1 MNEKLDLKTAAFSFL
16 EKSSMLVCFAS
27 EKGEILYINRAG
39 IDLLGLS
46 QEQALEKTI
55 FDIHPNHYRE
65 KILTEVLPFAFEN
78 GEWNG
83 DLLLSSPNGSIL
95 VQETVRIEKN
105 ENGEVESLVLIAE
118 DVLKSQSNS
127 KSYKS
132 GEILYSTLLSA
143 VEEGILFVDSTGTIL
158 RTNQSFEKMLGL
170 KTESIIGRSYYGSNW
185 KTIYPDGSVRH
196 MEESPLYYTLSTG
209 LPVRREVLG
218 FVKSDLQVLWAHVT
232 TVPLFDPE
240 VDRMM
245 GVVVT
250 ISDITKEKENEDKL
264 KQLSMVASQTGDA
277 VLITDLDARIL
288 FVNPAFETIT
298 GYLSEEA
305 VGQDPSLL
313 KSGIHSAEFYEKMWR
328 EISNGET
335 FRATITNRKKDGTLF
350 YCEQTISPLR
360 DTKGRILYYVS
371 LLRDVSEKMESFEKL
386 RRSEENYRVLF
397 ENSIEGIFSSSLNG
411 KVIQTNPAMTKITG
425 YSKEELLNLDLEKD
439 LYYHSDQR
447 SFFMDMILRNSK
459 IEGEVVQF
467 KKKDGSKIY
476 VEIYAVGNFDSEG
489 NLKQIDG
496 RMIDISA
503 KVVAEEERS
512 FYERKLRQ
520 SQKLEA
526 LGTLI
531 ASVAHEIN
539 NPLMCILGYSQIL
552 SLEMTDPAHAKFAEI
567 ISAEAKRLSALVNNL
582 LDFSRKESDFFQKA
596 DLVRVVESTISLLEN
611 VFEKNYILL
620 ETEFELDLPL
630 IEMREQL
637 IRQVLI
643 NLLIN
648 SKDAL
653 NVKYPERNLNK
664 KIIIRIESCVL
675 DSIPYVKLMVE
686 DSGQGIPPEILKQI
700 YDPFFT
706 TKREQGGTG
715 LGIPISQGIVKEHDG
730 FLTIQSAY
738 KRYTICTI
746 LLPVLQK
753 KNIES
758 ETV

>member
-1 MNEKLDLKTAAFSFL
+1 MDLKSAAFSFL
-16 EKSSMLVCFAS
+16 ENSSMLVCFAS
-27 EKGEILYINRAG
+27 EKGEILYVNRSG
-39 IDLLGLS
+39 LSMLGLS
-46 QEQALEKTI
+46 EEEALTKTI
-55 FDIHPNHYRE
+55 FELHPKEYRE
-65 KILTEVLPFAFEN
+65 RILSEVIPNAFEN
-78 GEWNG
+78 GEWTG
-83 DLLLSSPNGSIL
+83 DILLTSPNGSIL
-95 VQETVRIEKN
+95 VQETIRIQKDED
-105 ENGEVESLVLIAE
+105 GEIESIVLIAD
-118 DVLKSQSNS
+118 DVLKAQSNS
-127 KSYKS
+127 KSYRS

-158 RTNQSFEKMLGL
+158 RTNQSLEKMLEL
-170 KTESIIGRSYYGSNW
+170 KTESIVGHSYHSSIW
-185 KTIYPDGSVRH
+185 TTIYPDGNVTH
-196 MEESPLYYTLSTG
+196 MEESPIHYTLSTG

-240 VDRMM
+240 ADRMM

-250 ISDITKEKENEDKL
+250 ISDITKEKENEEKL

-277 VLITDLDARIL
+277 VLITDLDAKIL
-288 FVNPAFETIT
+288 FVNPAFETVT
-298 GYLSEEA
+298 GYRSEEA
-305 VGQDPSLL
+305 IGRFPSML
-313 KSGIHSAEFYEKMWR
+313 KSGIHSPEFYQEMWDV
-328 EISNGET
+328 ISKGDT
-335 FRATITNRKKDGTLF
+335 FRTTITNRKKDGTLF

-371 LLRDVSEKMESFEKL
+371 LLRDVTEKMESFEKL
-386 RRSEENYRVLF
+386 RMSEENYRVLF
-397 ENSIEGIFSSSLNG
+397 ENSIEGIFSSSFDG
-411 KVIQTNPAMTKITG
+411 KLIQVNPAMSGITG

-439 LYYHSDQR
+439 LYFHSDQR
-447 SFFMDMILRNSK
+447 SFFLNMILRDSK

-476 VEIYAVGNFDSEG
+476 VEIFGVGSFDSKG

-496 RMIDISA
+496 RIIDITP
-503 KVVAEEERS
+503 KIVAEEERS
-512 FYERKLRQ
+512 FYEKKLRQ

-552 SLEMTDPAHAKFAEI
+552 TLEMKDPAHLKFAGI
-567 ISAEAKRLSALVNNL
+567 ITDEAKRLSSVVTNL
-582 LDFSRKESDFFQKA
+582 LDFSRKESESFRKSEITP
-596 DLVRVVESTISLLEN
+596 VVESAISLLEN

-620 ETEFELDLPL
+620 ETEFELNLPL
-630 IEMREQL
+630 VEMREQL

-653 NVKYPERNLNK
+653 NIKYPERNLNK
-664 KIIIRIESCVL
+664 KIIMRLETCL
-675 DSIPYVKLMVE
+675 LETTPYIKLMIE
-686 DSGQGIPPEILKQI
+686 DAGQGIPPEILKQI

-715 LGIPISQGIVKEHDG
+715 LGIPISQGIVKEHNG
-730 FLTIQSAY
+730 FFTIQSIY

-746 LLPVLQK
+746 LLPLTHEK
-753 KNIES
+753 K
-758 ETV
+758 

>member
-1 MNEKLDLKTAAFSFL
+1 
-16 EKSSMLVCFAS
+16 MLVCFAS
-27 EKGEILYINRAG
+27 GKGEILFLNRAG
-39 IDLLGLS
+39 LDILGLS
-46 QEQALEKTI
+46 EEEALKKTI
-55 FDIHPNHYRE
+55 LDLHPKQYRE
-65 KILTEVLPFAFEN
+65 KILSEALPSAFER

-83 DLLLSSPNGSIL
+83 ELLLSSPNGSIL
-95 VQETVRIEKN
+95 VQEKIRIEKN
-105 ENGEVESLVLIAE
+105 ENGAIESIVLTAE
-118 DVLKSQSNS
+118 DVLKSQTNS

-170 KTESIIGRSYYGSNW
+170 KTESIVGHSYHGSTW
-185 KTIYPDGSVRH
+185 RTIYPDGNVTH
-196 MEESPLYYTLSTG
+196 MEESPIYYTLSTG

-218 FVKSDLQVLWAHVT
+218 FVKADLQVLWTHVT

-277 VLITDLDARIL
+277 VLITNLDAKIL

-305 VGQDPSLL
+305 IGQFPSML
-313 KSGIHSAEFYEKMWR
+313 KSGIHTPEFYEEMWR
-328 EISNGET
+328 VISNGDT
-335 FRATITNRKKDGTLF
+335 FRTTITNRKKDGTLF
-350 YCEQTISPLR
+350 YCEQTINPLR
-360 DTKGRILYYVS
+360 DAKGRILYYVS
-371 LLRDVSEKMESFEKL
+371 LLRDVSEKMESFEKV
-386 RRSEENYRVLF
+386 RMSEENYRILF
-397 ENSIEGIFSSSLNG
+397 ENSIEGIFSSSYDG
-411 KVIQTNPAMTKITG
+411 KLIQVNPAMTNITG
-425 YSKEELLNLDLEKD
+425 YSKDELLSLDLEKD
-439 LYYHSDQR
+439 LYFHSDQR
-447 SFFMDMILRNSK
+447 SFFMDMILQDSK

-489 NLKQIDG
+489 RLKKIDG

-503 KVVAEEERS
+503 EIIAEEERS
-512 FYERKLRQ
+512 FYENKLRQ

-552 SLEMTDPAHAKFAEI
+552 SLEMSDPSHIKFAGI
-567 ISAEAKRLSALVNNL
+567 ISEEAKRLSSVVVNL
-582 LDFSRKESDFFQKA
+582 LDFSRKESDHFRKS
-596 DLVRVVESTISLLEN
+596 DMVRVVESAVLLLEN
-611 VFEKNYILL
+611 VFDKNYILL
-620 ETEFELDLPL
+620 ETEFERDLPL
-630 IEMREQL
+630 VEMREQL

-664 KIIIRIESCVL
+664 KIIILLESCVL
-675 DSIPYVKLMVE
+675 ESVPYIKLTIE
-686 DSGQGIPPEILKQI
+686 DSGQGIPPDILKQI

-715 LGIPISQGIVKEHDG
+715 LGIPISQGIVKEHNG
-730 FLTIQSAY
+730 FLNIQSAY
-738 KRYTICTI
+738 KRYTICTV
-746 LLPVLQK
+746 LLPVTQK
-753 KNIES
+753 RDS
-758 ETV
+758 EPGTV

>member
-1 MNEKLDLKTAAFSFL
+1 MEN
-16 EKSSMLVCFAS
+16 SSMLVCFAS
-27 EKGEILYINRAG
+27 GKGEILYLNRS
-39 IDLLGLS
+39 GLS
-46 QEQALEKTI
+46 MLGISEEEALKKTI
-55 FDIHPNHYRE
+55 FELHPKEHRE
-65 KILTEVLPFAFEN
+65 RILSEAIPCAFEN
-78 GEWNG
+78 EQWSG
-83 DLLLSSPNGSIL
+83 DIFLSSPNSSIL
-95 VQETVRIEKN
+95 VRETIRIQKDE
-105 ENGEVESLVLIAE
+105 EGEIESIVLTAE

-127 KSYKS
+127 KSYTS

-158 RTNQSFEKMLGL
+158 RTNRSLEKMLGL
-170 KTESIIGRSYYGSNW
+170 KTESIIGHSYHSSIW
-185 KTIYPDGSVRH
+185 KTVYPDGNVTH
-196 MEESPLYYTLSTG
+196 MEESPIHYTLSTG

-218 FVKSDLQVLWAHVT
+218 FVKSDENVLWAHVT

-240 VDRMM
+240 EDRMM

-250 ISDITKEKENEDKL
+250 ISDITKEKESEDRL

-277 VLITDLDARIL
+277 VLITDLEAKIL
-288 FVNPAFETIT
+288 FVNPAFETVT
-298 GYLSEEA
+298 GYRSEEA
-305 VGQDPSLL
+305 IGRFPSLL
-313 KSGIHSAEFYEKMWR
+313 KSGIHSPKFYQEMWDV
-328 EISNGET
+328 ISTGDT
-335 FRATITNRKKDGTLF
+335 FRTTITNRKKDGTLF
-350 YCEQTISPLR
+350 HCEQTISPLR

-371 LLRDVSEKMESFEKL
+371 LLRDVTEKMESFERL
-386 RRSEENYRVLF
+386 RLSEENYRVLF
-397 ENSIEGIFSSSLNG
+397 ENSIEGIFSSSFDG
-411 KVIQTNPAMTKITG
+411 KLIQVNPAMSKITG
-425 YSKEELLNLDLEKD
+425 YSKEELLSLDLERD
-439 LYYHSDQR
+439 LYFHSDQR
-447 SFFMDMILRNSK
+447 SFFLNMILQDSK

-476 VEIYAVGNFDSEG
+476 VEIFGVANFDSAG

-496 RMIDISA
+496 RIIDITP
-503 KVVAEEERS
+503 KILAEEERS
-512 FYERKLRQ
+512 FYEKKLRQ

-552 SLEMTDPAHAKFAEI
+552 TLEMKDSAHLKFAGI
-567 ISAEAKRLSALVNNL
+567 ITEEAKRLSSVVTNL
-582 LDFSRKESDFFQKA
+582 LDFSRKESESFQKS
-596 DLVRVVESTISLLEN
+596 DITRVVESAISLLEN

-620 ETEFELDLPL
+620 ETEFQLDLPFV
-630 IEMREQL
+630 EMREQL

-653 NVKYPERNLNK
+653 NLKFPERNLNK
-664 KIIIRIESCVL
+664 KIIIRLETCVL
-675 DSIPYVKLMVE
+675 ESIPYIKLMIE

-715 LGIPISQGIVKEHDG
+715 LGIPISQGIIKEHNG
-730 FLTIQSAY
+730 FFTIHSVY

-746 LLPVLQK
+746 LLPLTQEEK
-753 KNIES
+753 
-758 ETV
+758 

>member
-1 MNEKLDLKTAAFSFL
+1 MKEKLNLKSAAFSFL
-16 EKSSMLVCFAS
+16 ENSSMLVCFAS
-27 EKGEILYINRAG
+27 GKGEILFLNRAG
-39 IDLLGLS
+39 LDILGLS
-46 QEQALEKTI
+46 EEEALKKTI
-55 FDIHPNHYRE
+55 LDLHPKQYRE
-65 KILTEVLPFAFEN
+65 KILSEALPSAFER

-83 DLLLSSPNGSIL
+83 ELLLSSPNGSIL
-95 VQETVRIEKN
+95 VQEKIRIEKN
-105 ENGEVESLVLIAE
+105 ENGAIESIVLTAE
-118 DVLKSQSNS
+118 DVLKSQTNS

-170 KTESIIGRSYYGSNW
+170 KTESIVGHSYHGSTW
-185 KTIYPDGSVRH
+185 RTIYPDGNVTH
-196 MEESPLYYTLSTG
+196 MEESPIYYTLSTG

-218 FVKSDLQVLWAHVT
+218 FVKADLQVLWTHVT

-277 VLITDLDARIL
+277 VLITNLDAKIL

-305 VGQDPSLL
+305 IGQFPSML
-313 KSGIHSAEFYEKMWR
+313 KSGIHTPEFYEEMWR
-328 EISNGET
+328 VISNGDT
-335 FRATITNRKKDGTLF
+335 FRTTITNRKKDGTLF
-350 YCEQTISPLR
+350 YCEQTINPLR
-360 DTKGRILYYVS
+360 DAKGRILYYVS
-371 LLRDVSEKMESFEKL
+371 LLRDVSEKMESFEKV
-386 RRSEENYRVLF
+386 RMSEENYRILF
-397 ENSIEGIFSSSLNG
+397 ENSIEGIFSSSYDG
-411 KVIQTNPAMTKITG
+411 KLIQVNPAMTNITG
-425 YSKEELLNLDLEKD
+425 YSKDELLSLDLEKD
-439 LYYHSDQR
+439 LYFHSDQR
-447 SFFMDMILRNSK
+447 SFFMDMILQDSK

-489 NLKQIDG
+489 RLKKIDG

-503 KVVAEEERS
+503 EIIAEEERS
-512 FYERKLRQ
+512 FYENKLRQ

-552 SLEMTDPAHAKFAEI
+552 SLEMSDPSHIKFAGI
-567 ISAEAKRLSALVNNL
+567 ISEEAKRLSSVVVNL
-582 LDFSRKESDFFQKA
+582 LDFSRKESDHFRKS
-596 DLVRVVESTISLLEN
+596 DMVRVVESAVLLLEN
-611 VFEKNYILL
+611 VFDKNYILL
-620 ETEFELDLPL
+620 ETEFERDLPL
-630 IEMREQL
+630 VEMREQL

-664 KIIIRIESCVL
+664 KIIILLESCVL
-675 DSIPYVKLMVE
+675 ESVPYIKLTIE
-686 DSGQGIPPEILKQI
+686 DSGQGIPPDILKQI

-715 LGIPISQGIVKEHDG
+715 LGIPISQGIVKEHNG
-730 FLTIQSAY
+730 FLNIQSAY
-738 KRYTICTI
+738 KRYTICTV
-746 LLPVLQK
+746 LLPVTQK
-753 KNIES
+753 RDS
-758 ETV
+758 EPGTV